1 VPYNLL
7 FVISHQPNP
16 RFIKQINYFSRH
28 GFNVSVVYFERSYL
42 ANLNSNIDESV
53 KLYLLGAIENGQYF
67 QRVWVYIKSIFK
79 LKKILYKIQPDK
91 VIITNVDILLLLIL
105 NNIKQYAN
113 DIIVEISD
121 LRGYTF
127 NNKITDKIQQYI
139 DSILFKR
146 YVSKLILTSPKFY
159 EFYYQYKFFGK
170 YFILENKILKAMLPK
185 KLSKVKNKIFTIGI
199 VGLLLDGKPHKTLFE
214 YVKDKAD
221 IELHIYG
228 IGAYQNQAM
237 EYAQKYDNIK
247 YFGGYDFFQDISSI
261 YASLDVIYMSYDT
274 TRGDFNINLALPNKL
289 YEAMYFKV
297 PIITSEDTY
306 LGELVE
312 QYNIGACIKCCD
324 KGSLSNVLSNRNF
337 NDFVENFDDIEEG
350 KFIADGDYKKLE
362 QYISE

>member
-1 VPYNLL
+1 MLHNLL

-16 RFIKQINYFSRH
+16 RFIKQINYFSRR

-79 LKKILYKIQPDK
+79 LKKILHEIQPNK
-91 VIITNVDILLLLIL
+91 VIVTNVDILFLLML
-105 NNIKQYAN
+105 NNIKQYAS

-159 EFYYQYKFFGK
+159 EFYYQHKFSGEHFV
-170 YFILENKILKAMLPK
+170 LENKLLKTMLPK
-185 KLSKVKNKIFTIGI
+185 KLSKVKNKIFTIGV
-199 VGLLLDGKPHKTLFE
+199 VGLLLDGKPHKALFE
-214 YVKDKAD
+214 YVKDKAG
-221 IELHIYG
+221 IEVHIYG
-228 IGAYQNQAM
+228 TGVYQDQAM
-237 EYAQKYDNIK
+237 EYAQKYSNIK
-247 YFGGYDFFQDISSI
+247 YFGGYDFFQDVSKI
-261 YASLDVIYMSYDT
+261 YASLDVIYMAYDT
-274 TRGDFNINLALPNKL
+274 TKGDLNINLALPNKL

-297 PIITSEDTY
+297 PIITSQETY

-312 QYNIGACIKCCD
+312 RYNIGACVKCCD
-324 KGSLSNVLSNRNF
+324 KDSLSNILSNRNF
-337 NDFVENFDDIEEG
+337 NDFVENFDDIEED
-350 KFIADGDYKKLE
+350 KFIADNDYKKLE
-362 QYISE
+362 QYILE